1 MFYEETDLR
10 GMQSQIISFIR
21 ELLAS
26 YDITIQELIR
36 IVASEFV
43 LTVTRTLI
51 DFVTDQYNKYKDRK

>member
-26 YDITIQELIR
+26 YDITIQEVIR